1 MSRNIA
7 TAGLEYAPPIA
18 DYLLAP
24 PMPSRPRS
32 WRLISLV
39 AAAIA
44 GCASPGY
51 VTEHP
56 VDSPAP
62 ALKPGVYNFTAVDVR
77 PVATHEV
84 EPDYPPELGSILT
97 GKALVV
103 FTVRTDGKVADPAV
117 VEADDLLFGES
128 AVQAILKWRF
138 RPAKVH
144 GAPVECRMT
153 LPFVFTSPYGYPLEG
168 GAAADVPGK
177 PEGGSAQTS
186 VESH

>member
-1 MSRNIA
+1 V
-7 TAGLEYAPPIA
+7 L
-18 DYLLAP
+18 
-24 PMPSRPRS
+24 
-32 WRLISLV
+32 SLPV
-39 AAAIA
+39 LAAIA

-56 VDSPAP
+56 VDNQAP
-62 ALKPGVYNFTAVDVR
+62 ALKPGVYDLTAVDAR
-77 PVATHEV
+77 PVAIHEV

-97 GKALVV
+97 GNALVV

-117 VEADDLLFGES
+117 VEADDILFGES

-168 GAAADVPGK
+168 GAAADVPGT